1 MVIKSVFVVTPCRSG
16 RCAGSSSR
24 QSDDDDDT
32 YSHLVIPPPPSS
44 QVSDNDLQ
52 TFLDKIMACNGVV
65 ADVVSLNGLSLT
77 SKYLARQMSD
87 PAHSRFQQLAE
98 TQSARTVVNPAAVSD
113 SASLPHDIDNAE
125 ILAHRRYAST
135 MNNVESA
142 SSNNNSCFVQTTS
155 SPPAQQASNN
165 DGRLTAGVVDGTEA
179 MFRDNNW
186 YSSQSQ
192 VSSAVQL
199 AVSHYACALSSPVT
213 HRSQVHR
220 LPSGGATGAMVR
232 SPMLSHR
239 GGTLTRSIG
248 RRRPPPPPP
257 PPRTSSVQ
265 NSPALSCRS
274 EQLTRRGIPRLA
286 GAAADRLTPLPTP
299 PPPSR
304 SALIRPGALRSSFTA
319 SKEPDTTV
327 TVSPPS
333 PDWNFR
339 RSHSLTESAPVG
351 RSTPTGTRPSL
362 LATIGSRLRSY
373 WSPSSKPRR
382 ERPATASGER
392 QPLSAD
398 YRRPQLPVPSRY
410 DVGGLLIDD
419 DDNDDDDAYM
429 SLNVEFTSRQL
440 RMSPT
445 MSSFSS
451 FTGE

>member
-1 MVIKSVFVVTPCRSG
+1 MSV
-16 RCAGSSSR
+16 
-24 QSDDDDDT
+24 
-32 YSHLVIPPPPSS
+32 
-44 QVSDNDLQ
+44 
-52 TFLDKIMACNGVV
+52 
-65 ADVVSLNGLSLT
+65 NGLSPT
-77 SKYLARQMSD
+77 AGKYLARQMSD
-87 PAHSRFQQLAE
+87 PAHSRFTPLAE
-98 TQSARTVVNPAAVSD
+98 TQSARTVINTAAVSD
-113 SASLPHDIDNAE
+113 AALLPHDIDNAE

-135 MNNVESA
+135 TNNVESE
-142 SSNNNSCFVQTTS
+142 SSNNNSYFAQATS
-155 SPPAQQASNN
+155 DSVWQSPPAQQASNN
-165 DGRLTAGVVDGTEA
+165 DGRLNAYHCAGVVDSTEA
-179 MFRDNNW
+179 MFRNNNW

-199 AVSHYACALSSPVT
+199 AVSHYACASSSPMT
-213 HRSQVHR
+213 YRSHVHR
-220 LPSGGATGAMVR
+220 PPPGGATGTMVR

-239 GGTLTRSIG
+239 GGVASGAGTLTRSIG

-265 NSPALSCRS
+265 SSPALSCRS

-304 SALIRPGALRSSFTA
+304 SALIRPRALRSSFTA
-319 SKEPDTTV
+319 SMEPDTNA

-351 RSTPTGTRPSL
+351 RITPTGNRPSL

-382 ERPATASGER
+382 ERPATAAGER

-398 YRRPQLPVPSRY
+398 YRRPQFPVPSRY
-410 DVGGLLIDD
+410 DMGSLLIDD
-419 DDNDDDDAYM
+419 DDNDDDDAYL
-429 SLNVEFTSRQL
+429 SLNAELTNRQL